1 MINAFSSLSPGGRR
15 NFTDTLRAENAGAI
29 LLAVGTVL
37 ALIWAN
43 SPWRD
48 LYTDLSSTVVGP
60 AGLHLNLS
68 IANWAT
74 DGLLTIFFFVVG
86 LELKREF
93 VTGQLRNP
101 ATAAVPIIAAVGGM
115 ITPAAVY
122 TLVNLAHGGPSMGGW
137 AIPVATDIAF
147 AVAVLTL
154 FGRSLPIALRAFLLT
169 LAVVD
174 DLLGI
179 VVIAVLYAEG
189 LAFGWLGAAFL
200 TIGVLALLTRR
211 HVPGLVLVP
220 LAVLA
225 WFCMHRSGVHATIA
239 GVLIGFTVP
248 ALARAGQDRSVA
260 ERWEHRWRPVSA
272 GLAVPVFALFAAGVS
287 LSPAAL
293 AGTLTEPA
301 AQGVILGLVIGKP
314 LGIMLATF
322 CLITLT
328 RAALDRTVA
337 WLDLFA
343 VTVVSGIGFTVALLI
358 GELSFAPGAP
368 QSEPVKAGILIGSLV
383 SAVIG
388 GLLLTWRSRAHRR
401 RRKAPGRDS
410 AGQQPGEVRGIDAGS
425 A

>member
-1 MINAFSSLSPGGRR
+1 
-15 NFTDTLRAENAGAI
+15 
-29 LLAVGTVL
+29 
-37 ALIWAN
+37 
-43 SPWRD
+43 
-48 LYTDLSSTVVGP
+48 
-60 AGLHLNLS
+60 
-68 IANWAT
+68 
-74 DGLLTIFFFVVG
+74 
-86 LELKREF
+86 
-93 VTGQLRNP
+93 
-101 ATAAVPIIAAVGGM
+101 M

-122 TLVNLAHGGPSMGGW
+122 VLVNLAHGGPSMGGW

-179 VVIAVLYAEG
+179 VVIAVLYAES

-211 HVPGLVLVP
+211 HVTGWVLIP

-248 ALARAGQDRSVA
+248 ALARDGQDRSVA
-260 ERWEHRWRPVSA
+260 ERWEHHWRPVSA

-322 CLITLT
+322 ALITLT
-328 RAALDRTVA
+328 RAALDRTVT

-343 VTVVSGIGFTVALLI
+343 VTVVAGIGFTVALLI

-383 SAVIG
+383 SAVLG
-388 GLLLTWRSRAHRR
+388 GLLLTWRSRAHERR
-401 RRKAPGRDS
+401 ERAHARSETLGTTPNEA
-410 AGQQPGEVRGIDAGS
+410 A
-425 A
+425 